1 MLKGFKTLF
10 QILMEFQPSNLGFRT
25 PVVFINLY
33 CFWFLM
39 EAFCLWYFT
48 PFEPTN
54 KQKWSNWSLKK
65 KIYHLSY
72 F

>member
-1 MLKGFKTLF
+1 MPKCLKSLSK
-10 QILMEFQPSNLGFRT
+10 IVIEFQPSNLGFRT

-39 EAFCLWYFT
+39 EAFCLKRYFT
-48 PFEPTN
+48 PFD
-54 KQKWSNWSLKK
+54 KQTKFVKLEFEDLPQK
-65 KIYHLSY
+65 LSY